1 MMQLNLIV
9 IRQHAKFII
18 FFFKR
23 LVLKTKIIIKT
34 QMCGLL
40 LVTSKDN
47 MSYINHTIL
56 KLITITGASK
66 GFSICNVE
74 LIRL

>member
-34 QMCGLL
+34 HKCGLL
-40 LVTSKDN
+40 LVTSIDN
-47 MSYINHTIL
+47 MSYTNHTIL

-66 GFSICNVE
+66 GFVMWN
-74 LIRL
+74 